1 MEDTTTLEVTAVVVP
16 DDTLVVLSDALGL
29 AEMLLLPVALI
40 VWEEEETPE
49 VSDLLLEGVPDGATI
64 GTDVEDVTVAD
75 EMEVEETE
83 LLV

>member
-75 EMEVEETE
+75 ETEVEETE

>member
-64 GTDVEDVTVAD
+64 GTEVEDVTVAD
-75 EMEVEETE
+75 ETEVDETE